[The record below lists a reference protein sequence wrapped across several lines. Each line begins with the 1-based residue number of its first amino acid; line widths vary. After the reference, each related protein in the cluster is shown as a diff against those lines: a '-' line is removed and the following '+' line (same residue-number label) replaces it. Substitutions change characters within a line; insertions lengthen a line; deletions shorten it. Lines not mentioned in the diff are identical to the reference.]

1 MLDRIPFLPAVLAAL
16 IVAGSCL
23 LLSISIEDPWLVSVL
38 LGAIVFVLITLLSSL
53 HRKSVRQ
60 QGQRIIDL
68 IDNNEETVGES
79 SRNAIEQQIQEKI
92 AAFNLAGKNINNCA
106 SDLAI
111 NAAQVAFFLDEL
123 FRAIEHSSQDASKIS
138 IAAQDMSVATEQVTG
153 NATIA
158 SEQSKNALLASDQ
171 GILQIEQCSPVVKKL
186 DAGVKEGSRR
196 IESLAAK
203 ASEIQNITD
212 VINSIAEQ
220 TNLLALNAAIE
231 AARAGDQGRGFAV
244 VADEVRALAARTAQ
258 ATQQIDST
266 LKVIGEESQLAT
278 SLMSEISIQS
288 EEVVATVSTI
298 AESFE
303 NINGLIT
310 ESSTAASEIS
320 KVLSE
325 QDQATSDISNAIVN
339 IRDFL
344 MTKSTT
350 TKAVSIQATDLSA
363 GAESIFVH
371 LKGFKTDSLI
381 DLMCQ
386 QAQQASEQ
394 IAIAFSQAIAKNQ
407 ISEHALFNFTYQQI
421 SNTNPQKFSS
431 AFDTFTDT
439 VLPAIQEPLLNQ
451 FADMIYAGA
460 VDINGYFPTHNK
472 KFSQPLTG
480 DYASDVNNNRTKR
493 IFDDPTGIRCG
504 KHTQPFLLQTYKRD
518 TGEVMHDVS
527 APIIVNG
534 KHWGGFRIG
543 FKAQT

>member
-1 MLDRIPFLPAVLAAL
+1 MPFLSAAIAAL
-16 IVAGSCL
+16 IVAVSYY
-23 LLSISIEDPWLVSVL
+23 LLSVRIQDPILVASTLAV
-38 LGAIVFVLITLLSSL
+38 IVFLFISFSSSL
-53 HRKSVRQ
+53 HKKAAIKQ
-60 QGQRIIDL
+60 TQRIIDL
-68 IDNNEETVGES
+68 IDNTENGTSETTSDVV
-79 SRNAIEQQIQEKI
+79 EQKVQEKI
-92 AAFNLAGKNINNCA
+92 AAFNHAGKNINDCA
-106 SDLAI
+106 SNLAI

-138 IAAQDMSVATEQVTG
+138 IAAQDMSVVTEQVTN

-158 SEQSKNALLASDQ
+158 SQQSQQALMASDQ
-171 GILQIEQCSPVVKKL
+171 GILEIEQCSPVVAKL
-186 DAGVKEGSRR
+186 DSGVKEGSRR

-203 ASEIQNITD
+203 ASEIQTISD
-212 VINSIAEQ
+212 VINAIAEQ

-258 ATQQIDST
+258 ATAQIDSM

-278 SLMSEISIQS
+278 HLMSEISSQS
-288 EEVVATVSTI
+288 EEVVSTVSTI
-298 AESFE
+298 AESFA

-310 ESSTAASEIS
+310 ESSAAASEIS

-325 QDQATSDISNAIVN
+325 QDQATSEISNSILN
-339 IRDFL
+339 ISDFL
-344 MTKSTT
+344 ITKSAT

-371 LKGFKTDSLI
+371 LKEFKTDSLI

-386 QAQQASEQ
+386 QARVASEK
-394 IAIAFSQAIAKNQ
+394 IATAFSQAITKNQ
-407 ISEHALFNFTYQQI
+407 ISEHALFNFTYTQI

-431 AFDTFTDT
+431 AFDTFTDS
-439 VLPAIQEPLLNQ
+439 VLPEIQEPLLSQ

-480 DYASDVNNNRTKR
+480 DYAADVNNNRTKR

-504 KHTQPFLLQTYKRD
+504 KHTQAFLLQTYKRD

-534 KHWGGFRIG
+534 RHWGGFRIG